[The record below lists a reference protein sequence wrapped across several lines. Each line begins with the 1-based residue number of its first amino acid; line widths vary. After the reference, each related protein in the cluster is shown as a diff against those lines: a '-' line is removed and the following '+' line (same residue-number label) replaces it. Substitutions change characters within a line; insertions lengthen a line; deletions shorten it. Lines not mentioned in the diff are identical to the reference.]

1 MNRITYEGKQYE
13 IPPKTIEVL
22 KAEDACN
29 AYHAT
34 HEEAYRAKFD
44 YLKAVLTDE
53 QIESMLGSV
62 DIEQVDLMEVLY
74 IVNLIDEEYS
84 RRTNEQAMKKA
95 RTLMNDKAIKS
106 LIDASNAVSKVTEK
120 KWLIYGQKACQIA
133 FSR

>member
-1 MNRITYEGKQYE
+1 MNRITYEGKAYE

-44 YLKAVLTDE
+44 YLKTVLTDE

-84 RRTNEQAMKKA
+84 RRTNEQTMKKA

>member
-29 AYHAT
+29 AFHAT

-53 QIESMLGSV
+53 QIESMLGSA
-62 DIEQVDLMEVLY
+62 DFEQVDLMEVLY

-95 RTLMNDKAIKS
+95 RTLMNDKAIKN
-106 LIDASNAVSKVTEK
+106 LIDASNAVSKVTENK
-120 KWLIYGQKACQIA
+120 
-133 FSR
+133 

>member
-13 IPPKTIEVL
+13 IQPKTIEVL

-29 AYHAT
+29 AFHAT

-44 YLKAVLTDE
+44 YLKTVLTDE

-62 DIEQVDLMEVLY
+62 DIEQVDLMEMLY

-84 RRTNEQAMKKA
+84 RKTNEQAMKKA

-106 LIDASNAVSKVTEK
+106 LIDASNAVSKVTENK
-120 KWLIYGQKACQIA
+120 
-133 FSR
+133 